1 MQSLSDFLHNSMTK
15 KGKKVFISHNSKDRE
30 FGDAL
35 LDLIVSL
42 IGDDTE
48 KIFYSSR
55 PKYGVQNNGNI
66 IETMKEQYEKNDLF
80 FIVISSPR
88 YYDSPKSLNEMGA
101 AWVLNSKNIVFLTR
115 DSDVNNL
122 RGVYDNASLAL
133 QVNQG
138 KDTKERLDMFSDDL
152 LSFFGISKKPEDWGT
167 KRDEFI
173 RKVNEIKYDF
183 KICNESIQTNLKH
196 ERDVK
201 TLKELLSSISSDLIQ
216 DYFKN
221 PEYIDDRLPLSYE
234 IWCDIYSSMTFNIYD
249 KGLNE
254 LFQKFWKPWSE
265 LMSDNYKY
273 YGVCENKP
281 NSYKFFGL
289 KCDTFENPNDE
300 TRFNYILDSGNK
312 ISKALSEFYQYIIQN
327 FEEVDI
333 KKLNSEFEENN

>member
-1 MQSLSDFLHNSMTK
+1 MTK

-35 LDLIVSL
+35 VDLIVSL
-42 IGDDTE
+42 IGDGSE

-55 PKYGVQNNGNI
+55 PKYGVQNSENI

-101 AWVLNSKNIVFLTR
+101 AWVLNSKSIVFLTP
-115 DSDVNNL
+115 DSDVDNL

-138 KDTKERLDMFSDDL
+138 KDTKERLDMFSQDL
-152 LSFFGISKKPEDWGT
+152 LNFFGISKSPEVWET

-173 RKVNEIKYDF
+173 RKVNEIKYDS
-183 KICNESIQTNLKH
+183 KICNESIQADLQH
-196 ERDVK
+196 ERDVQ
-201 TLKELLSSISSDLIQ
+201 TLTELLSSISSDLIQ
-216 DYFKN
+216 NYFRN
-221 PEYIDDRLPLSYE
+221 PEYIDDRLPLSYT

-249 KGLNE
+249 NRLNE

-273 YGVCENKP
+273 YGACNNKS
-281 NSYKFFGL
+281 NSYKFLGL
-289 KCDTFENPNDE
+289 KCDIFESPIYEN
-300 TRFNYILDSGNK
+300 RFYYILSSGNI
-312 ISKALSEFYQYIIQN
+312 ISSALREFYQYIINN
-327 FEEVDI
+327 FKEVDI
-333 KKLNSEFEENN
+333 KKLNSEFEKN